1 LKAVSSRAD
10 FFASSD
16 DVFWLI
22 DPDGG
27 RRQHGPVRPGPNS
40 KQRANP
46 YAEACRRK
54 YGGKDAWRAA
64 VAGQLASWRLNTLGS
79 WSDEAVAAARPITL
93 AVPPN
98 LDLAMSFA

>member
-1 LKAVSSRAD
+1 MMYSGSSTLTAAV
-10 FFASSD
+10 
-16 DVFWLI
+16 VNM
-22 DPDGG
+22 
-27 RRQHGPVRPGPNS
+27 VRFDQDQIQNS
-40 KQRANP
+40 ERIP

>member
-1 LKAVSSRAD
+1 MMYSGSSTLTAAV
-10 FFASSD
+10 
-16 DVFWLI
+16 VNL
-22 DPDGG
+22 
-27 RRQHGPVRPGPNS
+27 VRFDQDQIQNS
-40 KQRANP
+40 ERIP

>member
-1 LKAVSSRAD
+1 MMYSGPSTLTAAV
-10 FFASSD
+10 
-16 DVFWLI
+16 VNM
-22 DPDGG
+22 
-27 RRQHGPVRPGPNS
+27 VRFDQDQIQNS
-40 KQRANP
+40 ERIP